1 MTAVPV
7 CIGNLYTLSD
17 LNMAK
22 NKLKG
27 VPQDSLVN
35 LKNLTMLD
43 LHQNHFEQFWSVPKS
58 SKLDTL
64 NLGFNRLEVIEN
76 LENAPN
82 LTVLDLYNNKIK
94 VLPICVYKMQ
104 ELKTLGI
111 ANNDLSD
118 LDPYLGSMVNLVRIS
133 IEGNP
138 LRSLKPAIREAGA
151 AQLKKY
157 LQQRQTDEQ
166 I

>member
-1 MTAVPV
+1 VV
-7 CIGNLYTLSD
+7 
-17 LNMAK
+17 
-22 NKLKG
+22 
-27 VPQDSLVN
+27 
-35 LKNLTMLD
+35 
-43 LHQNHFEQFWSVPKS
+43 
-58 SKLDTL
+58 
-64 NLGFNRLEVIEN
+64 EN

-94 VLPICVYKMQ
+94 ELPLCVYKMQ

-111 ANNDLSD
+111 ANNDLNAI
-118 LDPYLGSMVNLVRIS
+118 DPYLGNMVNLVRVS

-138 LRSLKPAIREAGA
+138 PRSIESNMRSAGA

-157 LQQRQTDEQ
+157 LKDKLSDEKVEEGEQAYAHAKGLPGASGQQDPWAMMLREF